1 MRDRESVVRMIR
13 DAFGRNEYPGD
24 PFLQGSFDGCE
35 PFEEVGVFRGKAD
48 WISLEAEFLDA
59 HADALSFFSQAGFR
73 FFLPAYLV
81 ADLFDRLQTADPLF
95 HLTHGFSDSSVEVP
109 AKGRTFLRKLGK
121 SVFVNPRRYGAT
133 TYHDYARYRLSSF
146 PREEA
151 AAIVNYLEYKRE
163 GASTA
168 FEGDAIEEA
177 LRSFWRERAQTAPS
191 AESLARHLAE
201 EAEYFDAIRDRKG
214 EGGPPEER

>member
-1 MRDRESVVRMIR
+1 
-13 DAFGRNEYPGD
+13 
-24 PFLQGSFDGCE
+24 
-35 PFEEVGVFRGKAD
+35 
-48 WISLEAEFLDA
+48 
-59 HADALSFFSQAGFR
+59 
-73 FFLPAYLV
+73 
-81 ADLFDRLQTADPLF
+81 
-95 HLTHGFSDSSVEVP
+95 
-109 AKGRTFLRKLGK
+109 
-121 SVFVNPRRYGAT
+121 
-133 TYHDYARYRLSSF
+133 LSSF

-168 FEGDAIEEA
+168 FEEEAIEEA